1 MDVVSKMVLML
12 RMEDIAF
19 NISRL
24 LMLGLLLVMSEIVG
38 VDVYNL

>member
-1 MDVVSKMVLML
+1 MSKMVLML